1 MAEDDAGRRDPLTG
15 VLKHEAFLDAFT
27 RRVGDAEE
35 EQGSLSL
42 AVADLDWFARV
53 NAEQGRAV
61 GDAALKAMTRHL
73 ARAVAGSGSVY
84 RYGGDE
90 FLVLLPRMEKEP
102 AFLALEQARASF
114 GGEHALEADGT
125 TATVRLAFSVGIATY
140 PDDGRRLQGLLRKA
154 SDAVYRAKA
163 RGGNTVCLAREER
176 MVTKTSH
183 YTQGQLERL
192 SALAKRE
199 GVGEAVLLREA
210 LDDLLRKYSL

>member
-1 MAEDDAGRRDPLTG
+1 MGDQEGTRRDALTG
-15 VLKHEAFLDAFT
+15 VLKYEAFVDAFA
-27 RRVGDAEE
+27 RWAAEADEE
-35 EQGSLSL
+35 EGSLSL
-42 AVADLDWFARV
+42 AMADLDGFARV
-53 NAEQGRAV
+53 NAEHGRAA
-61 GDAALKAMTRHL
+61 GDEALKAMAGHL

-102 AFLALEQARASF
+102 AFLALERARESF
-114 GGEHALEADGT
+114 AREHALEVDGT

-140 PDDGRRLQGLLRKA
+140 PDDGSRLQDLLRKA
-154 SDAVYRAKA
+154 SDAVYRAKS
-163 RGGNTVCLAREER
+163 RGGDAVYLARDER

-183 YTQGQLERL
+183 YTQGQLARL

-210 LDDLLRKYSL
+210 LDGLLRKSSL